1 MPSAPRI
8 SDFPRIRRTLA
19 IYRVLAYITGV
30 FLLILVVEIFLKYVL
45 GLEAEV
51 GGPYG
56 PIALIPTDTHTAFDL
71 SLAVQIAHGYA
82 YLAYLVADFV
92 LITYLRW
99 PITRFLLI
107 AAGGVVPLLSFFTE
121 HRITR
126 EVTQYLDTREAEAR
140 AVPTEA
146 PH

>member
-8 SDFPRIRRTLA
+8 SDFSRIRRTLGV
-19 IYRVLAYITGV
+19 YRVLAYLTGV
-30 FLLILVVEIFLKYVL
+30 FLLILVVEIILKYPL
-45 GLEAEV
+45 GLEAEI

-56 PIALIPTDTHTAFDL
+56 PIALIPVDTHTAFNL
-71 SLAVQIAHGYA
+71 SLAIQIAHGYA

-126 EVTQYLDTREAEAR
+126 EVSGYLDAREADAR
-140 AVPTEA
+140 TVPTEA
-146 PH
+146 SH